1 MARDMTEGMMASP
14 ESFPTNDELAR
25 LHLFRSVDLD
35 GVRYRLR
42 SCPVRRL
49 EPGEVLIA
57 ADQPNERL
65 YLLLSGTLSIH
76 LRSPEN
82 APLVVLGPGETV
94 GELSLIDK
102 QPTSAFVVAQSASR
116 VLVLSE
122 RVMWG
127 LVNASHA
134 ISLNLLATLSHRLRY
149 DNRLIY
155 QDLEQLRQRVRELET
170 EREALQHSEQRYQTL
185 YDLNPTMFFATDGN
199 GIVLSANQ
207 IGAIELGYDV
217 LELVGQPIWRF
228 YPPED
233 RALAANQLERC
244 VADPGRIHR
253 WEARRVRKDGSEL
266 WVRETARAVRRDGH
280 GPSVLVV
287 SEDITEARRRSEQLA
302 YHANHDDLTGLVN
315 RRAFEERLER
325 ALMVARAEKV
335 EHALC
340 YLDLD
345 QFKVINDSCGHVAGD
360 EFLRQVGRV
369 LQTVVSKRDT
379 LARLG
384 GDEFGVLLE
393 RCQVEQAKRVAY
405 GVLDAIDS
413 LSLTWEDR
421 RFRVGISIG
430 LVPIDHTSPNVAGVL
445 RAADAACYAAKEA
458 GRNQIHVY
466 DRSDREPVRRLV
478 HMDWIDKITD
488 SLENDRFRLSYQPIV
503 SLSETSNGET
513 CFEVLLRMEGADG
526 AEIMP
531 EAFLPA
537 AERFNLSARIDTWV
551 VSHLLSRLARAPSW
565 AAKIGWCAIN
575 ISPPSLNDQSFIEFL
590 IAQLQNSPIA
600 PEKICLELTETSALS
615 NFLAARH
622 FMDSLREVGCRF
634 ALDGFGNGWSS
645 LANLRHLS
653 FDFLKVGGDVTKG
666 IVGSAL
672 DFAIVKAI
680 NDVSHAMRSKLVVEA
695 VENEEILAAL
705 RDPRLRIDYVQGYAI
720 QRPRPLAELF

>member
-1 MARDMTEGMMASP
+1 M
-14 ESFPTNDELAR
+14 
-25 LHLFRSVDLD
+25 RS
-35 GVRYRLR
+35 RLR
-42 SCPVRRL
+42 GCAVRRL
-49 EPGEVLIA
+49 EPGEILIQ
-57 ADQPNERL
+57 ADQPNDCL
-65 YLLLSGTLSIH
+65 FLLLSGTLSIH

-102 QPTSAFVVAQSASR
+102 QPTSAFVVARTASR

-122 RVMWG
+122 RVMWA

-134 ISLNLLATLSHRLRY
+134 VSLNLLATLSHRLRY

-155 QDLEQLRQRVRELET
+155 QDREQLRQRVRELES
-170 EREALQHSEQRYQTL
+170 EREALHHSEQRYQTL
-185 YDLNPTMFFATDGN
+185 YDLNPTMFFATDGK

-207 IGAIELGYDV
+207 IGAIELGYGV
-217 LELVGQPIWRF
+217 SELVGQPIWRF

-233 RALAANQLERC
+233 RAFANGQLERC
-244 VADPGRIHR
+244 VAEPGRIHR
-253 WEARRVRKDGSEL
+253 WEARKIRKDGTEL
-266 WVRETARAVRRDGH
+266 WVRETARAVVGH
-280 GPSVLVV
+280 GHEPSVLVV
-287 SEDITEARRRSEQLA
+287 SEDITESRRRSEQLA

-315 RRAFEERLER
+315 RRAFEERLEH

-369 LQTVVSKRDT
+369 LQKVVSKRDT
-379 LARLG
+379 LARIG

-405 GVLDAIDS
+405 AVLDAVDS
-413 LSLTWEDR
+413 LTLTWEHR

-430 LVPIDHTSPNVAGVL
+430 LVPIDHTSQNVAGLL

-466 DRSDREPVRRLV
+466 DKSDREPVRRGV
-478 HMDWIDKITD
+478 PMDWIDKINH
-488 SLENDRFRLSYQPIV
+488 SLENERFHLSYQPIV
-503 SLSETSNGET
+503 SLTEGSEEGR
-513 CFEVLLRMEGADG
+513 CFEVLLRMQGADG
-526 AEIMP
+526 IDIMP

-537 AERFNLSARIDTWV
+537 AERFNLSSRIDAWV
-551 VSHLLSRLARAPSW
+551 VSRFLSLFARDPARVDS
-565 AAKIGWCAIN
+565 IDWCAIN

-590 IAQLQNSPIA
+590 ISQLQNSPLP
-600 PEKICLELTETSALS
+600 PEKICLELAETSALS
-615 NFLAARH
+615 NIMATRH
-622 FMDSLREVGCRF
+622 FMDSLRELGCRF
-634 ALDGFGNGWSS
+634 ALDDFGNGWSS

-653 FDFLKVGGDVTKG
+653 FDFLKVGGDFTRG
-666 IVGSAL
+666 IVGSSL
-672 DFAIVKAI
+672 DFAMVKAI
-680 NDVSHAMRSKLVVEA
+680 NDVSQAMDSKLVVEA
-695 VENEEILAAL
+695 VESEEILTLL
-705 RDPRLRIDYVQGYAI
+705 RDPRLRVDYVQGYAI

>member
-1 MARDMTEGMMASP
+1 MASP

-25 LHLFRSVDLD
+25 LHLFRSVDPEA
-35 GVRYRLR
+35 VRPRLR
-42 SCPVRRL
+42 GCSVRRL
-49 EPGEVLIA
+49 EPGEILIQS
-57 ADQPNERL
+57 DQPNASL

-76 LRSPEN
+76 LRSPDG

-102 QPTSAFVVAQSASR
+102 QPTSAFVVAQTASR
-116 VLVLSE
+116 VLLLSE
-122 RVMWG
+122 RMMWA

-134 ISLNLLATLSHRLRY
+134 VSLNLLSTLSHRLRY

-155 QDLEQLRQRVRELET
+155 QDREQLRARVRELEA
-170 EREALQHSEQRYQTL
+170 EREALQHSERRYQTL
-185 YDLNPTMFFATDGN
+185 YDLNPTMFFATDGR

-207 IGAIELGYDV
+207 IGALELGYGV
-217 LELVGQPIWRF
+217 SELVGQPIWRF

-233 RALAANQLERC
+233 RAFASGQLERC

-253 WEARRVRKDGSEL
+253 WEARKVRKNGTEL
-266 WVRETARAVRRDGH
+266 WVRETARAVVGPGRE
-280 GPSVLVV
+280 PSVLVV
-287 SEDITEARRRSEQLA
+287 SEDITESRRRSEQLA

-315 RRAFEERLER
+315 RRAFEERLEQ

-345 QFKVINDSCGHVAGD
+345 QFKVINDSGGHLAGD
-360 EFLRQVGRV
+360 EFLRQLGRV
-369 LQTVVSKRDT
+369 LQKVVSKRDT
-379 LARLG
+379 LARIG

-405 GVLDAIDS
+405 AVLDAVDG
-413 LSLTWEDR
+413 LTLAWENR

-430 LVPIDHTSPNVAGVL
+430 LVPIDHTSQNVAGVL

-466 DRSDREPVRRLV
+466 DKSDREPVRRGAR
-478 HMDWIDKITD
+478 MDWIDKINH
-488 SLENDRFRLSYQPIV
+488 SLENERFHLSYQPIV
-503 SLSETSNGET
+503 ALADGAQAGR
-513 CFEVLLRMEGADG
+513 CFEILLRMKGEGGVD
-526 AEIMP
+526 IMP

-537 AERFNLSARIDTWV
+537 AERFNLSSMIDTWV
-551 VSHLLSRLARAPSW
+551 VSHFLSLFARDPSRVDSVD
-565 AAKIGWCAIN
+565 WCAIN
-575 ISPPSLNDQSFIEFL
+575 ISPHSLNDQAFIEFM
-590 IAQLQNSPIA
+590 IAQLQNSPLP

-615 NFLAARH
+615 NVMAARH
-622 FMDSLREVGCRF
+622 FMDSLRGFGCRF
-634 ALDGFGNGWSS
+634 ALDDFGDGWSS

-653 FDFLKVGGDVTKG
+653 FDFLKLGGDFIRG
-666 IVGSAL
+666 IAESSV

-680 NDVSHAMRSKLVVEA
+680 NDVSLAMDSKLVVEA
-695 VENEEILAAL
+695 VESEEMLAAL
-705 RDPRLRIDYVQGYAI
+705 RDPRLRVDYVQGYAI